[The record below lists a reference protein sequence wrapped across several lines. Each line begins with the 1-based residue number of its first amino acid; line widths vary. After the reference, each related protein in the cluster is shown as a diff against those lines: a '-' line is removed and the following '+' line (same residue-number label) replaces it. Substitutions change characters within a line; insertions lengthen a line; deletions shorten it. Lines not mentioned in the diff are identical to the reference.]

1 MSAEHRPI
9 PHADASTRF
18 MLIAYACSPAAWLAP
33 RSARSSAGLVVAR
46 LMRMAGLGGAPLP
59 VLILA
64 LVLGLAT
71 SPAHA
76 DAEMRAAARA
86 LNAELAVR
94 IDCRP
99 GVAHQVGIF
108 PFDEGRLPMSPPN
121 AFALYEGFLGMLLE
135 EAPDCLRYID
145 GRGAMV
151 TLSYLGQTGT
161 LRETGQ
167 AHRAEIEQR
176 LAGVD
181 HVLDGTIIEQGDALR
196 AVFRL
201 TEFETGAASAR
212 AEFRVPDR
220 FREAACGAGALP
232 IEVATRRLAGA
243 LADRAPGMAHLTV
256 IGGYYGH
263 GDAQTGFSRFLESEL
278 VSALVQAVENPITGR
293 FLSVTNLREQQA
305 TQLRAT
311 RGLDITAHE
320 FDEGATQPAM
330 IEAGEAGHYR
340 LRFRYWPCEGDGAA
354 RLAVTLQGP
363 EGRDIAEIAHVS
375 LAGLPAGT
383 ALHPETAPV
392 QAEWGPDG
400 AFSFQITSQRGP
412 NPAFRAGETLEALF
426 RTGRD
431 AWLYCFY
438 TDSSGATIQLLPNPL
453 QIDQPEAHFY
463 AGGRVHLFPD
473 RERLPHPDR
482 FDLVINDDTVGVEVL
497 RCLATP
503 RDITADL
510 PAALRG
516 RSFEAIPPRYATR
529 LQEIFRD
536 VAGRRVATASITV
549 TVLE

>member
-1 MSAEHRPI
+1 MRAGRIGRRFAAAAAPVLLTLALCLTTT
-9 PHADASTRF
+9 PARADA
-18 MLIAYACSPAAWLAP
+18 
-33 RSARSSAGLVVAR
+33 G
-46 LMRMAGLGGAPLP
+46 
-59 VLILA
+59 
-64 LVLGLAT
+64 
-71 SPAHA
+71 
-76 DAEMRAAARA
+76 MRAAARA
-86 LNAELAVR
+86 LTADLAAR
-94 IDCRP
+94 IDCHAGQEHR
-99 GVAHQVGIF
+99 VGIF
-108 PFDEGRLPMSPPN
+108 PFDEGRLPMTPQN

-151 TLSYLGQTGT
+151 TLTYLGRTGR

-167 AHRAEIEQR
+167 AHRAEIEER

-181 HVLDGTIIEQGDALR
+181 HVLDGSIIEQGDALR

-201 TEFETGAASAR
+201 TEFRTGAASAR
-212 AEFRVPDR
+212 AEFTVPAR

-232 IEVATRRLAGA
+232 IEVATGRIAGA
-243 LADRAPGMAHLTV
+243 LAERAPEMTHLTV
-256 IGGYYGH
+256 IGGYYAH

-278 VSALVQAVENPITGR
+278 ISALAQAVENPLTGR
-293 FLSVTNLREQQA
+293 SLSVTRLREQQA
-305 TQLRAT
+305 NSLRAT
-311 RGLDITAHE
+311 RGVTITAQDFE
-320 FDEGATQPAM
+320 TGATQPALVA
-330 IEAGEAGHYR
+330 IGERGHYR

-354 RLAVTLQGP
+354 RLAVTLQGQ
-363 EGRDIAEIAHVS
+363 EGRDITEIVHIG

-392 QAEWGPDG
+392 QADWGPDG
-400 AFSFQITSQRGP
+400 AFSFQMTSQRGP
-412 NPAFRAGETLEALF
+412 DPAFRAGETLEALF

-438 TDSSGATIQLLPNPL
+438 TDSAGQTIQLLPNAL
-453 QIDQPEAHFY
+453 QIDQPDAHFY

-482 FDLVINDDTVGVEVL
+482 FDLVINDETVGVEVL
-497 RCLATP
+497 RCIATP

-516 RSFEAIPPRYATR
+516 RSFDPIPPAYATR

-536 VAGRRVATASITV
+536 VAGRRIAAASITV